1 MMHSKI
7 HSGIKAYECGI
18 CKKKFTQSSSLSLHK
33 RTFGSIYIRNQNGQ
47 LEHVNQVIKS
57 YKQLKVVVDRSSQVD
72 LSKFSYLNG
81 NNTNNKRSIKVETT
95 DSIKSE
101 PIELTNND
109 SSSIVQPT
117 TSSSAS
123 IQSSVNSSVKTEPSI
138 QPNQQALYLN
148 VTAIGKDGQLR
159 TRTKFNNFFKL

>member
-1 MMHSKI
+1 M
-7 HSGIKAYECGI
+7 
-18 CKKKFTQSSSLSLHK
+18 
-33 RTFGSIYIRNQNGQ
+33 
-47 LEHVNQVIKS
+47 IKS

-148 VTAIGKDGQLR
+148 VTTRGKDGQLR
-159 TRTKFNNFFKL
+159 TRTKFNNFFRL